1 MSLSC
6 LTPRVRGVSSGS
18 ASTHSLD
25 RPPKPRPPS
34 FSDRRGRARGHFRRV
49 TSARWMCLL
58 PLDPVCGTSSMWQ
71 ACALIQIYVESMSAP
86 RRAGR
91 GLPPPR
97 YTCPRRVLYDP
108 AHCGRAGGA
117 LKPHKSRL
125 STPPPT
131 AAAARAPRGA
141 HSPTGPTTGPNA
153 GRGRAPSTP
162 VSSAYPGCV
171 LYRCVRYRDRTI
183 YGGTVHGGGRGRGPR
198 RLAGPSGDAH
208 RATRHDRHATR
219 GPRGPVPYTSTRY
232 RPYSDRTTLLMVPGP
247 AELRAEAALKAAAR
261 RRNRRPKATSC
272 TSRRRWAEEAR
283 EVRAAQSEP

>member
-1 MSLSC
+1 
-6 LTPRVRGVSSGS
+6 
-18 ASTHSLD
+18 
-25 RPPKPRPPS
+25 
-34 FSDRRGRARGHFRRV
+34 
-49 TSARWMCLL
+49 MCLL

-71 ACALIQIYVESMSAP
+71 ACALIQIFILPGRGGRAVSVRSAP
-86 RRAGR
+86 GR
-91 GLPPPR
+91 LPPPR

-117 LKPHKSRL
+117 LKLNRVFRL
-125 STPPPT
+125 RPLRPRRRAP
-131 AAAARAPRGA
+131 AARAA
-141 HSPTGPTTGPNA
+141 LATALSNA
-153 GRGRAPSTP
+153 AGDAPSTP

-171 LYRCVRYRDRTI
+171 SYRCVRYRDRTI

-261 RRNRRPKATSC
+261 RRNRRPKPTSC

>member
-1 MSLSC
+1 MPAARALRSGPLW
-6 LTPRVRGVSSGS
+6 PRWRCSK
-18 ASTHSLD
+18 T
-25 RPPKPRPPS
+25 
-34 FSDRRGRARGHFRRV
+34 
-49 TSARWMCLL
+49 
-58 PLDPVCGTSSMWQ
+58 
-71 ACALIQIYVESMSAP
+71 
-86 RRAGR
+86 
-91 GLPPPR
+91 
-97 YTCPRRVLYDP
+97 
-108 AHCGRAGGA
+108 
-117 LKPHKSRL
+117 KSRL

-131 AAAARAPRGA
+131 AAAARARRAG
-141 HSPTGPTTGPNA
+141 HSL
-153 GRGRAPSTP
+153 RHLYL
-162 VSSAYPGCV
+162 AYPGCV
-171 LYRCVRYRDRTI
+171 SYRCVRYRDRTI
-183 YGGTVHGGGRGRGPR
+183 YGGTVHGGGRGRGPQ